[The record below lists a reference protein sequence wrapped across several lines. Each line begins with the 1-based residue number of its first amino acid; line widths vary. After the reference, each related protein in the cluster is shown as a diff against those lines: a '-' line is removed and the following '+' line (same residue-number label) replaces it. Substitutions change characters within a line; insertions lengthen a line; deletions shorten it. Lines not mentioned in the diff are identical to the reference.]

1 MSESL
6 RIAYAVN
13 RFHPSSGGVE
23 THVERLSRELVAMGH
38 QVTILT
44 HDHWGD
50 QPTTEMYDGIEIRR
64 FPLPVKSQHLAISP
78 ALGRHLARTHGS
90 HGGSAYDSTAYDI
103 VHAHSYHD
111 SPAFFAA
118 ELWDGP
124 FVFTPHFHGN
134 SESWVRNLI
143 HKPYRLVGRRI
154 IKRADRVIC
163 VSGAESELVARTF
176 PDAIGKTDV
185 ISNGV
190 DVDRLRAAER
200 SPEPD
205 GRRLLLAAGRLDH
218 YKQVDRIV
226 NAMPHL
232 KDDFVLKITGDGPA
246 RPQLEELVARHGLQ
260 ADVHLLGRVPQDTLA
275 SLYRTASCLVSMST
289 HEAQGIVLLE
299 ALAAG
304 TRVLASAIPAHVD
317 VGRQAGGSV
326 ALAPVDAHPHTLAT
340 MVRDTCAEGRPDVFI
355 PSWPEVALQTA
366 MLYERLLGMPD
377 RAINPA
383 PRRSP
388 LGFLRA

>member
-1 MSESL
+1 MSRSL

-23 THVERLSRELVAMGH
+23 THVERLSRELVAAGH

-50 QPTTEMYDGIEIRR
+50 QPAHDVLDGIEIRR
-64 FPLPVKSQHLAISP
+64 FGLPVKSQHLAVSP
-78 ALGRHLARTHGS
+78 NLGRHLAKSSGQ
-90 HGGSAYDSTAYDI
+90 YDL

-111 SPAFFAA
+111 SPALFAA

-143 HKPYRLVGRRI
+143 HTPYRLVGKRI
-154 IKRADRVIC
+154 ISRADRVIC

-176 PDAIGKTDV
+176 PDALGKIDV

-190 DVDRLRAAER
+190 DVDRLRAAEM

-226 NAMPHL
+226 SAMPYL

-246 RPQLEELVARHGLQ
+246 REQLEELIARHGLQ

-340 MVRDTCAEGRPDVFI
+340 MVRDVCADERPDVFI

-366 MLYERLLGMPD
+366 MLYERLLGSEAPK
-377 RAINPA
+377 RKPA

-388 LGFLRA
+388 LAFLRS